1 MIPAN
6 VLAIVEQRLASL
18 RAPVTIDY
26 FHQSDSRL
34 IVPGAP
40 PRPSACPACAP
51 TKETLE
57 DIARVSTNV
66 ELVVHEFHGDPALVE
81 RLGVERVPAIVL
93 QRSGSFPPLRFFGLP
108 GGHFL
113 QVLVETL
120 IGVASVQPPPPPAL
134 AAIIDRL
141 REPALLRVLG
151 SLRDEASA
159 QAAVAAYQLA
169 LLSEKFKAVVMEL
182 DTYPEVAQQ
191 LQLRELPVTLVGDGH
206 GLPGISTPMA
216 LAQLAVDVQDDK
228 AAGTAPASPAP
239 PAGDAP
245 PPAAASPSEAPSPG
259 AAAPPAPQPQ
269 PAIETV
275 DPAAEGVDVAIV
287 GGGPAGLQAALVLAR
302 ARKTV
307 RVFDDPAPARNA
319 ASHGVH
325 SFLGLD
331 GMLPAELGRVA
342 WEQIAAYGHAS
353 LEKAQVVDIRRGR
366 DGDFVLTCSNG
377 SKLGAHHVVL
387 AFGHREMLPDLPGFA
402 DCYGDTIISCPFCDG
417 YEHQDRV
424 WGIVVP
430 EVGASAVSPLLAQ
443 NWTNEIRIILGGA
456 VALPEE
462 FAAELEGQGIGVHVG
477 SIVEVHH
484 EDGKIVS
491 VTLDGGDE
499 VAVETLVWV
508 PEAEP
513 APLLRRLGESLGLA
527 VGEGGFIATNPLQ
540 QTNVERLWAAG
551 DAIASTMA
559 IDAARSGGAIA
570 TLIVQGWFEEP
581 GASTS
586 GPQDRRAGRG

>member
-26 FHQSDSRL
+26 FQQSESRL
-34 IVPGAP
+34 IVPGAA
-40 PRPSACPACAP
+40 PRPNPCPACPP

-57 DIARVSTNV
+57 DIAGTSPRV
-66 ELVVHEFHGDPALVE
+66 ELVVHEFHSDPGLVE
-81 RLGVERVPAIVL
+81 RLGVERTPAIVL
-93 QRSGSFPPLRFFGLP
+93 QRRGDFPPLRFYGLP

-120 IGVASVQPPPPPAL
+120 VGLSLDQGPPPPAL
-134 AAIIDRL
+134 AAIVDRL
-141 REPALLRVLG
+141 EERTTLRVLG
-151 SLRDEASA
+151 SQRDEASA
-159 QAAVAAYQLA
+159 QAAIAAYQLA
-169 LLSEKFKAVVMEL
+169 LLSPKFEAVVMEL
-182 DTYPEVAQQ
+182 DTYPDLIQQ
-191 LQLRELPVTLVGDGH
+191 LQLTQLPVTLVGDVH
-206 GLPGISTPMA
+206 GLPGVSTPMA
-216 LAQLAVDVQDDK
+216 LAQLAVDVQDNK
-228 AAGTAPASPAP
+228 AAGTSPAAPAPT
-239 PAGDAP
+239 AGAAP
-245 PPAAASPSEAPSPG
+245 PPAAARPSEAPSPG
-259 AAAPPAPQPQ
+259 AAATPEPQPQ

-319 ASHGVH
+319 TSHGVH
-325 SFLGLD
+325 GFLGLD

-353 LEKAQVVDIRRGR
+353 LEKAQVVDIQRGH
-366 DGDFVLTCSNG
+366 DGDFVLTSSNG
-377 SKLGAHHVVL
+377 SKLGAHHVIL
-387 AFGHREMLPDLPGFA
+387 AFGHRDVLPDLPGFA
-402 DCYGDTIISCPFCDG
+402 DCFGDTIISCPFCDG

-430 EVGASAVSPLLAQ
+430 AVGAPAVSPLFAR

-462 FAAELEGQGIGVHVG
+462 FAAELEGQGIGVHMG
-477 SIVEVHH
+477 SIVKVQH

-491 VTLDGGDE
+491 VTLDSGDE

-513 APLLRRLGESLGLA
+513 APLVPRLGESLGLA

-540 QTNVERLWAAG
+540 QTNVERLWAVG

-559 IDAARSGGAIA
+559 IDAARSGGAVA

-581 GASTS
+581 GAY
-586 GPQDRRAGRG
+586 